1 MESSSISEIRV
12 LIIGGDDETRTGLL
26 KYFDP
31 PRYQSTTVG
40 DADTAVRYLSTS
52 PGYDVA
58 LLGGPLQ
65 EKSGFDLLETAQKLH
80 IDTAFL
86 FLTNRSCLQDKL
98 HGFDLGADDY
108 VVRPCAMEEL
118 EARVHA
124 VLRKGPR
131 PPSPTEQDTYTLGD
145 LTIDF
150 GADTCF
156 RDDQRVP
163 LTSLEFNI
171 LEYLV
176 ENQGEVVPRE
186 ELREELWSDR
196 TDVCLRTIDRH
207 VTKIREKLKDDSDVP
222 TLVQTVYNKGY
233 QFVCTE
239 ST

>member
-1 MESSSISEIRV
+1 MESSSTSEIRV
-12 LIIGGDDETRTGLL
+12 LIIGGDDETRTSLL

-80 IDTAFL
+80 IDTVFL
-86 FLTNRSCLQDKL
+86 FLTNRSCLKDKL

-124 VLRKGPR
+124 VLRRGTQ
-131 PPSPTEQDTYTLGD
+131 PPSPTEQGTYTLDD

-150 GADTCF
+150 GANTCF

-176 ENQGEVVPRE
+176 ENRGEVVPRE
-186 ELREELWSDR
+186 ELREEVWSDR
-196 TDVCLRTIDRH
+196 PSVCLRTIDRH
-207 VTKIREKLKDDSDVP
+207 VTKIRETIESDPGVP
-222 TLVQTVYNKGY
+222 TLLQTVYAKGS
-233 QFVCTE
+233 QFTCAE
-239 ST
+239 HP